1 MHVYFSRTNLRSNET
16 WDTAAAAVHNAPN
29 PLWQF
34 HAVDSCHKICNNSCS
49 CCPVSSRLSLLTL
62 LLNWIPGSQVP
73 MPPTQLLTTSA
84 ARYKEMQNYDK
95 PPTRHCPKL
104 FSQKYHN
111 NLRSFEFLGHTPITI
126 TSPQILYFL
135 KVKAKTMLLL
145 LTKVD
150 ILPVL
155 VSRWACL
162 EAVWAWLVWPVS
174 VPCSPWLPLQCVQ
187 WRHRPAAWPSP
198 LLQCRQQP
206 YWHNHPPPAMQ
217 HCIISHKNTSTTS
230 PKPKL
235 LATAVCI
242 YWSL

>member
-1 MHVYFSRTNLRSNET
+1 
-16 WDTAAAAVHNAPN
+16 
-29 PLWQF
+29 
-34 HAVDSCHKICNNSCS
+34 
-49 CCPVSSRLSLLTL
+49 
-62 LLNWIPGSQVP
+62 

-95 PPTRHCPKL
+95 PPARNCPKL

-111 NLRSFEFLGHTPITI
+111 NLRSFEFLGHTPRHITTNLI
-126 TSPQILYFL
+126 LPQSQGQDNVTTAQVL
-135 KVKAKTMLLL
+135 TM
-145 LTKVD
+145 VD
-150 ILPVL
+150 ILLVL

-206 YWHNHPPPAMQ
+206 YWHGHQ
-217 HCIISHKNTSTTS
+217 
-230 PKPKL
+230 
-235 LATAVCI
+235 
-242 YWSL
+242 YWSQPFSWHEPLYHKS